1 MLTQSDKQERD
12 VVGQRMDKS
21 LRTTA
26 TVNCAC
32 GQVSVKAI
40 GTPITCVVCYCDDCQ
55 EGARQI
61 QSLPNAISVQD
72 PDGGTGYL
80 VYRKDRVTCLK
91 GTSLLRHHKIRKS
104 SATNRVIATCCN
116 SAMFLNFDDGK
127 HWVDLYRSR
136 CQGDV
141 LPAQMRICTKFK
153 SEGPTIPT
161 DVRQYA
167 RYPISFLMKL
177 VLAKAAMM
185 LHR

>member
-1 MLTQSDKQERD
+1 VSP
-12 VVGQRMDKS
+12 
-21 LRTTA
+21 LRVEA
-26 TVNCAC
+26 SCAC
-32 GQVSVKAI
+32 GQVAVQAI
-40 GTPITCVVCYCDDCQ
+40 GSPIACVVCYCDDCQ

-61 QSLPNAISVQD
+61 QSLPHAGPVQD

-91 GTSLLRHHKIRKS
+91 GTSLLRHHKIRAR

-141 LPAQMRICTKFK
+141 LPLQMRVGTKFK
-153 SEGPTIPT
+153 PAGSTIPT
-161 DVRQYA
+161 DVRQYP
-167 RYPISFLMKL
+167 RYSMSFLMKL
-177 VLAKAAMM
+177 LLAKVAMM
-185 LHR
+185 VQR